1 MSGGPLAQWQFQV
14 PNAILIAAVY
24 LMIVRCLLSLV
35 VAADGDNF
43 VWRLVRSVT
52 DPVVRPIGFVTPRII
67 PTGLLPVLAI
77 AWLLGARILLKL
89 AVVLWTVRPR
99 LGGL

>member
-14 PNAILIAAVY
+14 PNVILIAAVY

-43 VWRLVRSVT
+43 AWRLVRSLT
-52 DPVVRPIGFVTPRII
+52 DPVVRPIGFVTPRVI
-67 PTGLLPVLAI
+67 PAGVLPIFAV

-89 AVVLWTVRPR
+89 AFVLWTVRPR
-99 LGGL
+99 LGAL